1 MKTIKAPIG
10 SELTIRKIGGG
21 QLQTT
26 SKSIIIKNRYKSNS
40 RRKNVNREK
49 CYLSSMALGTLIT
62 YI

>member
-49 CYLSSMALGTLIT
+49 CYLSSWL
-62 YI
+62 